1 MPKSKR
7 AKVVHLT
14 KVDKK
19 GKEHREAQFAKIQ
32 ECLDEYKHCFVF
44 RVENMRGNFLQQ
56 IRGELEDC
64 KYVSPYPQA
73 SQR

>member
-19 GKEHREAQFAKIQ
+19 GKEHTIKLYSNIQ
-32 ECLDEYKHCFVF
+32 ECLDKYTYCFVF
-44 RVENMRGNFLQQ
+44 SVDNMRNTFLKQV
-56 IRGELEDC
+56 RNDLPD
-64 KYVSPYPQA
+64 S
-73 SQR
+73 R